1 MGGIG
6 AAGRERRHY
15 DRFNINLPLEATFEH
30 GGRQCLL
37 RSRSINISAGGAFF
51 PSTFDLRPGTFVGMR
66 IQVPAGSLGNLFS
79 GGSHEDVPVIIR
91 TACEVVYSTQA
102 GEEEGECRL
111 GVRFSGP
118 MRISPAETGRTVEE
132 LLEAGAPDA
141 DA

>member
-6 AAGRERRHY
+6 ATGRERRHY

-37 RSRSINISAGGAFF
+37 RSRSINISAGGTFF

-66 IQVPAGSLGNLFS
+66 IQVPADSLGNLFS
-79 GGSHEDVPVIIR
+79 GASYDDVPVLIR
-91 TACEVVYSTQA
+91 TACEVVHSTQS
-102 GEEEGECRL
+102 GDEEGDFRL

-118 MRISPAETGRTVEE
+118 MRISLAETGRTVEE
-132 LLEAGAPDA
+132 LLESSTPDA
-141 DA
+141 NA

>member
-6 AAGRERRHY
+6 TAGRERRHY

-30 GGRQCLL
+30 GGSQCLL
-37 RSRSINISAGGAFF
+37 RSRSINVSAGGAFF

-66 IQVPAGSLGNLFS
+66 IKVPAGSLGNIFS
-79 GGSHEDVPVIIR
+79 GSEHDDVPVIIR
-91 TACEVVYSTQA
+91 TSCEVVHSSRA
-102 GEEEGECRL
+102 AEEESEYRL
-111 GVRFSGP
+111 GVRFNGP

-141 DA
+141 DV